1 MKRSGFQSLIF
12 GLSIILFMSVSFH
25 SVTAQGEDSSP
36 WQITATDTSDYIGIT
51 LANGRIGFL
60 PSKKPFTV
68 SAIIL
73 NNVYDKGSAQGVS
86 KILKGINF
94 ANLDVSVDGVKVDE
108 TNISGWKQV
117 LNLKEASLTTTF
129 DFMKKAEITY
139 TIYALRGMPYAG
151 MMEVSIKSSKNITVH
166 VAGKILTPA
175 EDKDPVNTFSILKD
189 LDNRIP
195 LLQTTTRSPF
205 GKQLLASTAS
215 FIFMGKQP
223 ELHHKL
229 ISEYDNELSFDK
241 KIVKGETC
249 HFGWAGA
256 VCTTQDFDDPL
267 SESARMVIFI
277 MQGNEDAVIAK
288 HKILWAKLWQGD
300 IVIEGDL
307 QSQRDIR
314 LALYNLYSFSRA
326 HSNLSIPPMGLS
338 SQGYNGHIFWDAEL
352 WMYPPMLVLNQDI
365 ARSMLNYRFDRLKKA
380 RQKATDFGYRG
391 AMFPW
396 ESDNTGEEACPVWA
410 LTGTFEQHITADV
423 GIAFWNYYRI
433 THDRQWLKEEGYP
446 LLKEVA
452 DFWVSRATENEDG
465 SYSINNVVGAD
476 EFAQNIDDNAFT
488 NGAALSV
495 LKHASQA
502 AKELDISPNPV
513 WLKVAENL
521 RFYYFPDGVTK
532 ENSTYKGEIIKQ
544 ADVNLLAYPLQV
556 VRDKE
561 QIIKD
566 LAYYEP
572 KISKEGPAMGYS
584 VLSILHARLGDQKK
598 AFELFKRAYIPN
610 KRPPFGALSESATDN
625 NPYFATGAGGML
637 QAVIFGF
644 AGLQITDNGLAQGNP
659 CLPKQWKSLTVKG
672 VGPGKKTFYITH

>member
-1 MKRSGFQSLIF
+1 MKQNKLQVLIF
-12 GLSIILFMSVSFH
+12 GLSILLLMNISIQSVA
-25 SVTAQGEDSSP
+25 AQGVDSSP
-36 WQITATDTSDYIGIT
+36 WRITATDTSNYAGIT
-51 LANGRIGFL
+51 LANGRIGLL

-68 SAIIL
+68 STIIL
-73 NNVYDKGSAQGVS
+73 SNVYDKGSAQGVS
-86 KILKGINF
+86 RILRGINF
-94 ANLDVSVDGVKVDE
+94 ANINVSVDGVKVDE
-108 TNISGWKQV
+108 TNISDWKQV
-117 LNLKEASLTTTF
+117 LNLKEASLTTSF
-129 DFMKKAEITY
+129 NFMKKAKIAY
-139 TIYALRGMPYAG
+139 TIYALRGMPYVG
-151 MMEVSIKSSKNITVH
+151 IMEVNIKSLKDITVH
-166 VAGKILTPA
+166 VTGKILTPA
-175 EDKDPVNTFSILKD
+175 EDKDPVNTFRILKD
-189 LDNRIP
+189 LDNRMP
-195 LLQTTTRSPF
+195 LLQTTARSPF
-205 GKQLLASTAS
+205 GKQFLASTAS
-215 FIFMGKQP
+215 FIFKGKHP
-223 ELHHKL
+223 ELHHNL
-229 ISEYDNELSFDK
+229 ISKYDNELTFDK
-241 KIVKGETC
+241 KIVKGESY

-277 MQGNEDAVIAK
+277 MQGNEDAVITK
-288 HKILWAKLWQGD
+288 HKELWAKLWEGD
-300 IVIEGDL
+300 IVVKGDL

-352 WMYPPMLVLNQDI
+352 WMYPPLLVLNEGI

-380 RQKATDFGYRG
+380 RQKAVNFGYRG

-433 THDRQWLKEEGYP
+433 THDRQWLKNEGYP

-452 DFWVSRATENEDG
+452 DFWVSRATKNEDG

-476 EFAQNIDDNAFT
+476 EFAQNINDNAFT

-495 LKHASQA
+495 LEEATQA
-502 AKELDISPNPV
+502 AKELGISPDPV
-513 WLKVAENL
+513 WLKVARSL

-532 ENSTYKGEIIKQ
+532 ENSTYHGQTIKQ

-556 VRDKE
+556 VRDKG

-566 LAYYEP
+566 LKYYEP

-584 VLSILHARLGDQKK
+584 VLSILHARLGDRKK

-610 KRPPFGALSESATDN
+610 KRPPFGALSESATSN
-625 NPYFATGAGGML
+625 NPYFTTGAGGML

-644 AGLQITDNGLAQGNP
+644 AGLQITDNGLAQGKS
-659 CLPKQWKSLTVKG
+659 CLPKQWTSLTIKG